1 MWLAGSLCLCLN
13 LVTASSIGL
22 LLHLS
27 GLLWASAGGAA
38 ERGIRKEHSAD
49 PICADHIPVASCN
62 RPQQTVVVTI
72 CVLKVLTI
80 CSRNSFPYTYFI
92 FNLDPFQILGEANTC
107 LFSKKN
113 VWHFHTKYM
122 AKRRNSK
129 FSAKNKFC
137 PCVFIWYCAKQS
149 TVLIHLIVNW
159 DLKSSVRISA
169 LKPSWILNLESWIK
183 FNFASSP
190 I

>member
-27 GLLWASAGGAA
+27 GLLWAGAGGAA

-62 RPQQTVVVTI
+62 QPQQTVVVTI

-107 LFSKKN
+107 LFSTKKM
-113 VWHFHTKYM
+113 FGI
-122 AKRRNSK
+122 SI
-129 FSAKNKFC
+129 
-137 PCVFIWYCAKQS
+137 PS
-149 TVLIHLIVNW
+149 TWQKEGI
-159 DLKSSVRISA
+159 
-169 LKPSWILNLESWIK
+169 PSFPPKI
-183 FNFASSP
+183 NFARVYLYDTVQSRVP
-190 I
+190 F